1 MTMIKI
7 ENNNKGKTTM
17 SLKQNLEGHHIAFF
31 FNSVYL
37 LSVYCGVLCVRVEAK
52 RSASVATGLQYSHFL
67 SFPFLSFQH
76 THTLSPYSVSD
87 IKADRALLSF
97 QVYFCVV
104 FFILLAFFFSHS
116 HFLLFPFS
124 SSLKSLSFLQHAIS
138 FIQNIPLLLI
148 CVALNQT

>member
-52 RSASVATGLQYSHFL
+52 RSASVATGL
-67 SFPFLSFQH
+67 
-76 THTLSPYSVSD
+76 
-87 IKADRALLSF
+87 
-97 QVYFCVV
+97 
-104 FFILLAFFFSHS
+104 
-116 HFLLFPFS
+116 
-124 SSLKSLSFLQHAIS
+124 
-138 FIQNIPLLLI
+138 
-148 CVALNQT
+148 